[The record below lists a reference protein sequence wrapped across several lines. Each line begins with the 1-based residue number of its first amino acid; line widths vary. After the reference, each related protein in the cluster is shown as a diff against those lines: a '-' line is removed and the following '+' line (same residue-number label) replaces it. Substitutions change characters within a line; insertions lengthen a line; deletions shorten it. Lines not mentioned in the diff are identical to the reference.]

1 MKRLLAALAPLGAL
15 LAFSATA
22 LASDEPFKTVV
33 DTIVPKTPGLSIEG
47 SIGGCDLSV
56 QNQTGQEVVLF
67 DMSKPPKPFK
77 FAAQPK
83 APNAKPPVAVHLPAA
98 GVWPC
103 ATLPGVTE
111 DQQWNRAET
120 TVRAWS
126 LNGTVGAVSF
136 KLNARTV
143 YDPALD
149 PQSDWTLYLRYGA
162 GAVAVGGLLVGVPY
176 LFSRRREILGGTNKA
191 A

>member
-1 MKRLLAALAPLGAL
+1 MKRLVAALAPVGAL
-15 LAFSATA
+15 LVFSTTA
-22 LASDEPFKTVV
+22 LAEDQPFKTVV
-33 DTIVPKTPGLSIEG
+33 DTIVPKTAGLTIDG
-47 SIGGCDLSV
+47 AIGGCDLQV
-56 QNQTGQEVVLF
+56 QNQTGQEVVLY
-67 DMSKPPKPFK
+67 DLSKPAKPFK

-103 ATLPGVTE
+103 TTLPGVTE
-111 DQQWNRAET
+111 DQQWSHAES

-126 LNGTVGAVSF
+126 LTGTVGAVSF

-143 YDPALD
+143 YDPTLD
-149 PQSDWTLYLRYGA
+149 PSSDWTLYLRYAA
-162 GAVAVGGLLVGVPY
+162 GAVAVGGLLIGVPY
-176 LFSRRREILGGTNKA
+176 LLSRRREILGAARKA